1 MNRLLFDG
9 HSPANVGDLLDL
21 DQEDALYYSPVLS
34 HAGKEGSPTDLA
46 LLAMGRSLES
56 LEDAAGG
63 GDDAVGGG
71 DNVSGPLNT
80 LAEIASNLLLFL
92 LIFGMSATVDMKN
105 LRNQLH
111 NKWAIL
117 TGVVM
122 QFVLMPL
129 LGYLTIL
136 VLKDRGFTDAM
147 GITLLI
153 VTASPGGS
161 YSNWW
166 CSLFNAELALSV
178 CMTAISTVFAV
189 VFLPAN
195 LLLYTHAA
203 YGFSKED
210 DENIL
215 SNVDFKAIFISLAIV
230 IIAIVSG
237 LYASYRLH
245 SPRFQLWSNRL
256 GSISGILLIVFSAV
270 ISSTT
275 GDKDDNDQE
284 GGGTKLWD
292 QTWAFYVGVAAPCVV
307 GLVLA
312 NFFARMARLNPPEIV
327 TVSVECCY
335 QNVGIATSAAV
346 AMFDDPQ
353 QRAEALCVPLFYGG
367 VEAVVLGIYCIICW
381 KLGMTKAPKDE
392 KICVVLSK
400 TYEIIE
406 DESTH
411 RSHNEGIE
419 VEYHDAD
426 GAHVLGPTSPTGR
439 IPRSDLEAGSP
450 APLPMPRPRPPRSRF
465 DTADTFPENTPQP
478 GGFHAGL
485 LDRIVTFFNTGN
497 GGGRWRRRQSSQQS
511 LSVSSSSAANV
522 LQQTDLSMG
531 DLKKEGDK
539 EDTTALPATRERT
552 RTETTVLSSE
562 LDSST
567 FDENSV
573 SGHFSPR
580 GRVDGHVSGETS
592 GPAAAASQ
600 QPSGVGLPP
609 LNEE

>member
-1 MNRLLFDG
+1 MCVRPVTPAGLFITGTEARHLLAESKTAIQSQQHSVVFHSELRSGQLADLPLRQGPSFDFLRIASLTPNQSNRIFTLSIIASMNRLYLPADAAGDG
-9 HSPANVGDLLDL
+9 GDILDL
-21 DQEDALYYSPVLS
+21 DRDDALYYSPVLS
-34 HAGKEGSPTDLA
+34 HAATAGGEEGIWSS
-46 LLAMGRSLES
+46 RF

-63 GDDAVGGG
+63 GDDGGG
-71 DNVSGPLNT
+71 GSGGSDQDVSGPLNT

-136 VLKDRGFTDAM
+136 VLRDHGFTDAM

-203 YGFSKED
+203 YGFTKED

-230 IIAIVSG
+230 ILAIVSG

-256 GSISGILLIVFSAV
+256 GSISGILLVVFSAV
-270 ISSTT
+270 ISSTA
-275 GDKDDNDQE
+275 GGKDDEDQAQ
-284 GGGTKLWD
+284 GGTKLWD

-312 NFFARMARLNPPEIV
+312 NFFSRMARLNPPEIV

-353 QRAEALCVPLFYGG
+353 QRAEALCG
-367 VEAVVLGIYCIICW
+367 
-381 KLGMTKAPKDE
+381 K
-392 KICVVLSK
+392 
-400 TYEIIE
+400 
-406 DESTH
+406 
-411 RSHNEGIE
+411 
-419 VEYHDAD
+419 
-426 GAHVLGPTSPTGR
+426 
-439 IPRSDLEAGSP
+439 
-450 APLPMPRPRPPRSRF
+450 
-465 DTADTFPENTPQP
+465 
-478 GGFHAGL
+478 
-485 LDRIVTFFNTGN
+485 
-497 GGGRWRRRQSSQQS
+497 
-511 LSVSSSSAANV
+511 
-522 LQQTDLSMG
+522 
-531 DLKKEGDK
+531 
-539 EDTTALPATRERT
+539 
-552 RTETTVLSSE
+552 
-562 LDSST
+562 
-567 FDENSV
+567 
-573 SGHFSPR
+573 
-580 GRVDGHVSGETS
+580 
-592 GPAAAASQ
+592 
-600 QPSGVGLPP
+600 
-609 LNEE
+609 

>member
-1 MNRLLFDG
+1 MKRFLSIRERLRLQEEGSSDLCRQIVVIFDFPRKSFHIQKAAGCLCVRPVTAAGLLPRHTEPRHFLAESKTQARAIQERGIPLSSKELRPACLLISLCGRIILYRQGSFGFLRIASLTPNRIASAPTNMNRLIVDG
-9 HSPANVGDLLDL
+9 HLPADAGGDILELDR
-21 DQEDALYYSPVLS
+21 DDALYYSPVLS
-34 HAGKEGSPTDLA
+34 ATSGGEEGIWGS
-46 LLAMGRSLES
+46 RF

-63 GDDAVGGG
+63 GDDGGG
-71 DNVSGPLNT
+71 GGGGSADQDVSGPLNT

-105 LRNQLH
+105 LKNQLH

-136 VLKDRGFTDAM
+136 VLRDHGFTDAM

-153 VTASPGGS
+153 VTASPGGL

-203 YGFSKED
+203 YGFTKEEE
-210 DENIL
+210 ENIL

-230 IIAIVSG
+230 ILAIVSG

-270 ISSTT
+270 ISSTA
-275 GDKDDNDQE
+275 GGKDDDDQE
-284 GGGTKLWD
+284 QGGTKLWD
-292 QTWAFYVGVAAPCVV
+292 QTWAFYIGVAAPCVV

-312 NFFARMARLNPPEIV
+312 NFFSRMARLNPPEIV

-353 QRAEALCVPLFYGG
+353 QRAEALCG
-367 VEAVVLGIYCIICW
+367 
-381 KLGMTKAPKDE
+381 K
-392 KICVVLSK
+392 
-400 TYEIIE
+400 
-406 DESTH
+406 
-411 RSHNEGIE
+411 
-419 VEYHDAD
+419 
-426 GAHVLGPTSPTGR
+426 
-439 IPRSDLEAGSP
+439 
-450 APLPMPRPRPPRSRF
+450 
-465 DTADTFPENTPQP
+465 
-478 GGFHAGL
+478 
-485 LDRIVTFFNTGN
+485 
-497 GGGRWRRRQSSQQS
+497 
-511 LSVSSSSAANV
+511 
-522 LQQTDLSMG
+522 
-531 DLKKEGDK
+531 
-539 EDTTALPATRERT
+539 
-552 RTETTVLSSE
+552 
-562 LDSST
+562 
-567 FDENSV
+567 
-573 SGHFSPR
+573 
-580 GRVDGHVSGETS
+580 
-592 GPAAAASQ
+592 
-600 QPSGVGLPP
+600 
-609 LNEE
+609 

>member
-1 MNRLLFDG
+1 MNRLIVDG
-9 HSPANVGDLLDL
+9 HLPADAGGDILELDR
-21 DQEDALYYSPVLS
+21 DDALYYSPVLS
-34 HAGKEGSPTDLA
+34 ATSGGEEGIWGS
-46 LLAMGRSLES
+46 RF

-63 GDDAVGGG
+63 GDDGGG
-71 DNVSGPLNT
+71 GGGGSADQDVSGPLNT

-105 LRNQLH
+105 LKNQLH

-136 VLKDRGFTDAM
+136 VLRDHGFTDAM
-147 GITLLI
+147 DITLLI

-203 YGFSKED
+203 YGFTKEEE
-210 DENIL
+210 ENIL

-230 IIAIVSG
+230 ILAIVSG

-270 ISSTT
+270 ISSTA
-275 GDKDDNDQE
+275 GGKDDDDQE
-284 GGGTKLWD
+284 QGGTKLWD
-292 QTWAFYVGVAAPCVV
+292 QTWAFYIGVAAPCVV

-312 NFFARMARLNPPEIV
+312 NFFSRMARLNPPEIV

-353 QRAEALCVPLFYGG
+353 QRAEALCG
-367 VEAVVLGIYCIICW
+367 
-381 KLGMTKAPKDE
+381 K
-392 KICVVLSK
+392 
-400 TYEIIE
+400 
-406 DESTH
+406 
-411 RSHNEGIE
+411 
-419 VEYHDAD
+419 
-426 GAHVLGPTSPTGR
+426 
-439 IPRSDLEAGSP
+439 
-450 APLPMPRPRPPRSRF
+450 
-465 DTADTFPENTPQP
+465 
-478 GGFHAGL
+478 
-485 LDRIVTFFNTGN
+485 
-497 GGGRWRRRQSSQQS
+497 
-511 LSVSSSSAANV
+511 
-522 LQQTDLSMG
+522 
-531 DLKKEGDK
+531 
-539 EDTTALPATRERT
+539 
-552 RTETTVLSSE
+552 
-562 LDSST
+562 
-567 FDENSV
+567 
-573 SGHFSPR
+573 
-580 GRVDGHVSGETS
+580 
-592 GPAAAASQ
+592 
-600 QPSGVGLPP
+600 
-609 LNEE
+609 

>member
-1 MNRLLFDG
+1 MNRLIVDG
-9 HSPANVGDLLDL
+9 HLPADAGGDILDL
-21 DQEDALYYSPVLS
+21 DRDDALYYSPVLLS
-34 HAGKEGSPTDLA
+34 HAATYGEEGIWTSS
-46 LLAMGRSLES
+46 RF

-63 GDDAVGGG
+63 GDDAGGG
-71 DNVSGPLNT
+71 GGSEGDPDVSGPLNT

-136 VLKDRGFTDAM
+136 VLSDHGFTDAM

-203 YGFSKED
+203 YGFTKDEEED
-210 DENIL
+210 IL

-230 IIAIVSG
+230 ILAIVSG

-270 ISSTT
+270 ISSTA
-275 GDKDDNDQE
+275 GGKDNDDQAQ
-284 GGGTKLWD
+284 GGTKLWD

-312 NFFARMARLNPPEIV
+312 NFFSRMARLNPPEIV

-353 QRAEALCVPLFYGG
+353 QRAEALCG
-367 VEAVVLGIYCIICW
+367 
-381 KLGMTKAPKDE
+381 K
-392 KICVVLSK
+392 
-400 TYEIIE
+400 
-406 DESTH
+406 
-411 RSHNEGIE
+411 
-419 VEYHDAD
+419 
-426 GAHVLGPTSPTGR
+426 
-439 IPRSDLEAGSP
+439 
-450 APLPMPRPRPPRSRF
+450 
-465 DTADTFPENTPQP
+465 
-478 GGFHAGL
+478 
-485 LDRIVTFFNTGN
+485 
-497 GGGRWRRRQSSQQS
+497 
-511 LSVSSSSAANV
+511 
-522 LQQTDLSMG
+522 
-531 DLKKEGDK
+531 
-539 EDTTALPATRERT
+539 
-552 RTETTVLSSE
+552 
-562 LDSST
+562 
-567 FDENSV
+567 
-573 SGHFSPR
+573 
-580 GRVDGHVSGETS
+580 
-592 GPAAAASQ
+592 
-600 QPSGVGLPP
+600 
-609 LNEE
+609 